1 MGMKWLSL
9 SALLLLVL
17 LAFPMGGCSKQ
28 DETTATSPD
37 NAALSTSGMTWE
49 ELELRIASGT
59 AIAEE
64 IIDLIPENRVWLP
77 PVPPVGGEKVRLLTA
92 EEKNRILQI
101 AMSFAPVLEAQGYTD
116 VSSVDE
122 RDYFW
127 KSYSNEEAVNV
138 SNTYMEKRGI
148 SQKLDE
154 YMGDK
159 CYPGVFLLFRSQYEN
174 YAYAAMYIA
183 VNLEQESVIYVDGFV
198 EAIALPPG
206 YESSGINP
214 KSFTLGGNNLLS
226 PLNPNYDPSG
236 IWDAEGTR
244 FGPPWDY
251 SNTIPGE

>member
-9 SALLLLVL
+9 SALLLLAL
-17 LAFPMGGCSKQ
+17 LAFLMAGCSKQ
-28 DETTATSPD
+28 DKTAATSPD
-37 NAALSTSGMTWE
+37 NAAPSTSGMTWE
-49 ELELRIASGT
+49 ELEVRIASGR

-64 IIDLIPENRVWLP
+64 IINLIPENRVWLP

-92 EEKNRILQI
+92 EEKDRILQI
-101 AMSFAPVLEAQGYTD
+101 AKSFAPVLEAQGYKD

-127 KSYSNEEAVNV
+127 KSYGNEEAVDV

-159 CYPGVFLLFRSQYEN
+159 CYPGVFLLFRTQYEN
-174 YAYAAMYIA
+174 YAYAAMYIT
-183 VNLEQESVIYVDGFV
+183 VNPEQESVIYVDGFV
-198 EAIALPPG
+198 EAIDLPPG

-214 KSFTLGGNNLLS
+214 KSFTLDGNNLLS

-236 IWDAEGTR
+236 IWGGEGTR

-251 SNTIPGE
+251 SNTVPGE